1 MKRTGITI
9 LFGFIFLINQGLAE
23 GKKDSLKVYYL
34 DEIVVTAKR
43 TEAKL
48 KDCSAT
54 VSLIT
59 KEDIEASNAN
69 SCTDILGYLPGVFIQ
84 KTGNFGRADLN
95 IRGIGSRGRRILVLI
110 DGKPEKMGLFG
121 CTITHSL
128 PLDNVEKIEV
138 VRGPNSVLYG
148 SDALGGVVN
157 ILTKKP
163 EETEVDYTFSYGSF
177 NTYQNRIR
185 SGAKLKRFDFYATA
199 DKRKSK
205 GHLPNSTYN
214 GEEYSARVGYQ
225 LTQKIQGTLQGRYFK
240 GYKEE
245 PSPAEPETWNDY
257 ERTAI
262 DFSLDSKL
270 SNWNGNLK
278 LYHNWGEHIFSDGWH
293 SEDFTYGMSFQLSPP
308 QWRANRLILGSEFR
322 KRGGKRLNGKIKSW
336 DKDEFSIYF
345 KDEQL
350 LLKRL
355 ILSFGARYNHDQFSG
370 SDFSSH
376 LGAVFNLTDG
386 TILRSVIN
394 RGFRAP
400 QINELL
406 MFPSSNQDLKPERV
420 LNYEIGLNQ
429 RIIGGVNIDVVGYSM
444 KGDNLIQ
451 LEKNLTPPPMFIF
464 QNTGEFDF
472 KGMELGTHVKRGET
486 LSAQI
491 YYSYLNPG
499 EKTQGRPQ
507 SKFSFQTRYQPE
519 KFIISIS
526 GQYIWNYYA
535 EDNHKSPIDDFLIL
549 NSKFSYE
556 ITSGIKAF
564 LGCDNLLNES
574 HTIYVNLPSGS
585 GLYSMPSR
593 GFTIGLTLFR

>member
-1 MKRTGITI
+1 MKRTAMTI
-9 LFGFIFLINQGLAE
+9 CLGFIFLISQALAAE
-23 GKKDSLKVYYL
+23 KKDSLKVYYL
-34 DEIVVTAKR
+34 DKIVVTAKR

-69 SCTDILGYLPGVFIQ
+69 SCTDILSFLPGVFIQ
-84 KTGNFGRADLN
+84 KTGNFGRADID
-95 IRGIGSRGRRILVLI
+95 IRGIGNRGTRILVLI
-110 DGKPEKMGLFG
+110 NGKPEKMGLFG

-163 EETEVDYTFSYGSF
+163 KETEVDYTFSYGSF

-185 SGAKLKRFDFYATA
+185 SGAKLKGFDFYATA
-199 DKRKSK
+199 DKRKSN
-205 GHLPNSTYN
+205 GHLPNSAYN
-214 GEEYSARVGYQ
+214 GDEYSARIGYQ
-225 LTQKIQGTLQGRYFK
+225 FAQKIQGTLQGRYFK

-245 PSPAEPETWNDY
+245 PFPAEPETWNDY
-257 ERTAI
+257 ERAGI
-262 DFSLDSKL
+262 DFTLDSKI
-270 SNWNGNLK
+270 SNWNGNFK

-293 SEDFTYGMSFQLSPP
+293 SEDFTYGASFQLTPP

-322 KRGGKRLNGKIKSW
+322 RRGGKRLNPEIKSW

-355 ILSFGARYNHDQFSG
+355 ILSLGTRYNHDQFSG

-376 LGAVFNLTDG
+376 LGAVFNLTAG
-386 TILRSVIN
+386 TIFRSAIN
-394 RGFRAP
+394 KGFRAP
-400 QINELL
+400 QINELF
-406 MFPSSNQDLKPERV
+406 MFPSSNQELKPERV

-429 RIIGGVNIDVVGYSM
+429 RIIEGINIDIVGYLM
-444 KGDNLIQ
+444 KGNNLIQ
-451 LEKNLTPPPMFIF
+451 LEKNPTPPPKFIF
-464 QNTGEFDF
+464 RNTDEFDF
-472 KGMELGTHVKRGET
+472 KGIELGTYVKRGEKLT
-486 LSAQI
+486 AQI

-507 SKFSFQTRYQPE
+507 SKFSFQTRYEPE
-519 KFIISIS
+519 NFTFSIS

-535 EDNHKSPIDDFLIL
+535 EDNHKSPIDDFLVL
-549 NSKFSYE
+549 NWKLSYA

-564 LGCDNLLNES
+564 LGCDNLLNENY
-574 HTIYVNLPSGS
+574 TIYVDLPSGS
-585 GLYSMPSR
+585 GLYSMPPR
-593 GFTIGLTLFR
+593 VFTFGFTLFR